1 MRLTPDADLHLVA
14 RHVLAGLGAGLRAGR
29 EHGSGIEFAEYRAWV
44 PGDDAR
50 RIDWKL
56 MARADRYYVREA
68 ERDSHVAVWLW
79 LDASAS
85 MAEPSRATPGLDKLG
100 YARALLACM
109 AALAQRQGDAV
120 GLLVSGGGTV
130 HITPPAR
137 GAGQLRRVLGQL
149 ERTRAAGLLPERV
162 LPHFARTPSLV
173 FAASDCLDW
182 PSAHA
187 QALLRLR
194 RLRHDVR
201 LLCLHTEAE
210 RAASFAAGQA
220 WSDPERPRGLVRF
233 DSSTRPEYR
242 RRRDLHF
249 ADVATDC
256 RRHDIPLVCA
266 AIEEP
271 LVAVLRKWLRP

>member
-1 MRLTPDADLHLVA
+1 MAVIPTADLHLVA
-14 RHVLAGLGAGLRAGR
+14 RHVLASLGPGAHAGR
-29 EHGSGIEFAEYRAWV
+29 GHGPGVEFAGYRAYV
-44 PGDDAR
+44 PGDDWR

-68 ERDSHVAVWLW
+68 ERDSHLAVWLW

-85 MAEPSRATPGLDKLG
+85 MAEPSRVTPGLDKLG
-100 YARALLACM
+100 FARALLACV
-109 AALAQRQGDAV
+109 AALAQRQGDAF
-120 GLLVSGGGTV
+120 GLLVFGAGKV
-130 HITPPAR
+130 QVTPPAR
-137 GAGQLRRVLGQL
+137 GTGQLRRVLGQL
-149 ERTRAAGLLPERV
+149 ARVSAAGLLPEQPR
-162 LPHFARTPSLV
+162 LHFARTPGLI

-194 RLRHDVR
+194 HMRHDVR

-220 WSDPERPRGLVRF
+220 WSDPEAPSGVVRF
-233 DSSTRPEYR
+233 DSDTRAIYR
-242 RRRDLHF
+242 RRRDQHF
-249 ADVATDC
+249 ANVLTDC
-256 RRHDIPLVCA
+256 RRHDIAVLSA

-271 LVAVLRKWLRP
+271 LVGVLRKWLRP